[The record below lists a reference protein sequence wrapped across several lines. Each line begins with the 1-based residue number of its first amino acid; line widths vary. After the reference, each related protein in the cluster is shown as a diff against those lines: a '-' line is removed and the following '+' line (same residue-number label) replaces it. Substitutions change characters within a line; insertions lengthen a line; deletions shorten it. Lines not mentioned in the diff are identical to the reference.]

1 MIREESSRR
10 RRSAAEPEPEP
21 RWRRSAEEEESE
33 TPALSAAILGK
44 RNYQALLDLKLR
56 VNKMW
61 GGVSAGARKRQA
73 ADLELNQEPEHFHQQ
88 EEALDTLA
96 SLVTV
101 ERRKRSTHSLEGAGE
116 GKLPKKTPSFLAPLA
131 IQNYH
136 SD

>member
-1 MIREESSRR
+1 MSDKQMQLLTKMIREESSRR
-10 RRSAAEPEPEP
+10 RRGAAEPEPEP

-33 TPALSAAILGK
+33 TPALSAATLGQ

-61 GGVSAGARKRQA
+61 GGVSAGARNRRA
-73 ADLELNQEPEHFHQQ
+73 ADLELDLEPEHFRQQ

-116 GKLPKKTPSFLAPLA
+116 EDGER
-131 IQNYH
+131 
-136 SD
+136 

>member
-1 MIREESSRR
+1 MIREKNSRR

-21 RWRRSAEEEESE
+21 RWRRSAEEESE
-33 TPALSAAILGK
+33 TPALSAATLGQ

-61 GGVSAGARKRQA
+61 GGVSAGARNRRA
-73 ADLELNQEPEHFHQQ
+73 ADLELDLEPEHFRQQ

-101 ERRKRSTHSLEGAGE
+101 ERRKRKRSTHSSVEA
-116 GKLPKKTPSFLAPLA
+116 
-131 IQNYH
+131 
-136 SD
+136 

>member
-21 RWRRSAEEEESE
+21 RWRRSAEEEKSE
-33 TPALSAAILGK
+33 TPATLGK

-116 GKLPKKTPSFLAPLA
+116 EDGER
-131 IQNYH
+131 
-136 SD
+136 